1 MREKRI
7 LVNNKPVTVDTK
19 LKQNDSIVHS
29 IHRHELPVVD
39 GAGIEFLSC
48 TKNYVVINKPSSI
61 PVHPCGRYRKN
72 SIVHILGAEYGLT
85 ELYCTWDRSYMCIVA
100 L

>member
-1 MREKRI
+1 VREKRI

-19 LKQNDSIVHS
+19 LKNNDSIVHS

-39 GAGIEFLSC
+39 VDFEFLFCS
-48 TKNYVVINKPSSI
+48 KRFIVLNKPSSI

-72 SIVHILGAEYGLT
+72 SITHILQLEYGCT
-85 ELYCTWDRSYMCIVA
+85 ELHC
-100 L
+100 